1 MKRMQKTWLKQHR
14 GIGAQN
20 FLFVSLLMHASIRK
34 TINSY
39 TDIFCPPLIATNI
52 VYPGQTSPHVGYG
65 FPYMGHRFPYVGYGS
80 PHVGHRFP
88 YVGYGFPHVGHRF
101 PYVGHGFPHVG
112 HRFPYV
118 GHRFPY
124 VGHRFPYV
132 GYGFPYVEK
141 HSVLRKTDFVRNQSA
156 LKHDIVNLIY

>member
-1 MKRMQKTWLKQHR
+1 MNRVSTKKNVKSDPYIVIFFINFVIKNIQYMKRMQKTWLKQHR
-14 GIGAQN
+14 GIRAQN

-52 VYPGQTSPHVGYG
+52 VYPGQTSPHVGN
-65 FPYMGHRFPYVGYGS
+65 RFPHMGN
-80 PHVGHRFP
+80 
-88 YVGYGFPHVGHRF
+88 GFPHM
-101 PYVGHGFPHVG
+101 
-112 HRFPYV
+112 
-118 GHRFPY
+118 
-124 VGHRFPYV
+124 GHRFPYV

-141 HSVLRKTDFVRNQSA
+141 HSGLRKTDFVRNQSA